1 MLTSWHPNFA
11 RVPLG
16 WLRQPWQPCCLCAVQ
31 VSFDALQAAA
41 MILSESAA
49 PGVVYVPRGL
59 TSGDREPVLDPRSL
73 GSHDYALDQDP
84 SNPPALVT
92 RQPLPVVGG
101 R

>member
-1 MLTSWHPNFA
+1 MLTDWRTDPA
-11 RVPLG
+11 R
-16 WLRQPWQPCCLCAVQ
+16 LRLCAVQ

-41 MILSESAA
+41 LLLSESAA

-59 TSGDREPVLDPRSL
+59 TSGDREPVLDTPTLDSL

-92 RQPLPVVGG
+92 RQPLPVLGG